1 MDNLLNTPVL
11 IIAFNRPEIIRKT
24 FAYVRAARPSKLY
37 IAVDGPRTEKD
48 GEELLVQSVKNEF
61 ANIDWNCEVYHRYND
76 SNKGAEVTVSSAVSW
91 VLEHEECVIVLEDD
105 VVAPLAFLKFA
116 EEMLLRYAK
125 NQNVY
130 MISGGNFTPMQ
141 QSEMSDYF
149 FAQSGHTSC
158 GWATWRRAWDKFSL
172 DADMN
177 ITREEL
183 SPLFLTEREIC
194 YKYKYYRKFAK
205 NKIGTNTWDVCWAF
219 VRVKNRGLSVIPR
232 VNLTSNI
239 GVFGLH
245 YKGRTEHH
253 FLEYDDS
260 FKVNCHPAGIERNKE
275 YDKYHFNKFVY
286 VPFWKRVISKLKSIV
301 K

>member
-61 ANIDWNCEVYHRYND
+61 ANIDWDCEVYHRYND

-149 FAQSGHTSC
+149 FCA
-158 GWATWRRAWDKFSL
+158 
-172 DADMN
+172 
-177 ITREEL
+177 
-183 SPLFLTEREIC
+183 
-194 YKYKYYRKFAK
+194 
-205 NKIGTNTWDVCWAF
+205 
-219 VRVKNRGLSVIPR
+219 VR
-232 VNLTSNI
+232 T
-239 GVFGLH
+239 
-245 YKGRTEHH
+245 Y
-253 FLEYDDS
+253 
-260 FKVNCHPAGIERNKE
+260 
-275 YDKYHFNKFVY
+275 
-286 VPFWKRVISKLKSIV
+286 
-301 K
+301 